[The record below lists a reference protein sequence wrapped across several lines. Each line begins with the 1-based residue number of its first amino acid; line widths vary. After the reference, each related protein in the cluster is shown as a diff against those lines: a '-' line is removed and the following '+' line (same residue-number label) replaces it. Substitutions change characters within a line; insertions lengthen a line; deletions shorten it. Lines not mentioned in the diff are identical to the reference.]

1 MVKFPRNLDKFIICH
16 IDRLYGKKKKPLKY
30 GLRFILYL
38 RRAIF
43 ERLFILWSIFFP
55 KDSWNFTK
63 ASIWLAYFILADI
76 TQAFLNTDVSKNT
89 KKFCACYGVP
99 PNIYLLIANNRNT
112 TKRGEICSK
121 LTIKTPERHQRRRSG
136 VFIVIF

>member
-1 MVKFPRNLDKFIICH
+1 MPSLTDC
-16 IDRLYGKKKKPLKY
+16 LYSGPY
-30 GLRFILYL
+30 
-38 RRAIF
+38 
-43 ERLFILWSIFFP
+43 FFP
-55 KDSWNFTK
+55 KIVEILLRLRFD
-63 ASIWLAYFILADI
+63 LAYFILADI

-89 KKFCACYGVP
+89 KKFCACYGIP